1 MPLPAA
7 RRHRERRR
15 AGAPTGCCP
24 RPRRAPRPPTSMC
37 CWRAQSRPVPSLPA
51 APPGQTLAPLLR
63 YLGPGGRCRAR
74 GSAGQGEAARLRRS
88 ALPPPLLTLPL
99 PGQPPPAPPPRL
111 GPAPRRPRGAP
122 RTNGGRGPRPPKAVR
137 RRAPGGRRCPGGSG
151 CGRRAPPRREAALSR
166 APRPAALQRRPAAAT
181 GAEGPPPA
189 GEGAERQRQV
199 PGARRV
205 RRAILP
211 QIPAPAHLALGEIRS
226 SPHNPELRSLSR
238 ILTRPCPAA
247 FRTR

>member
-1 MPLPAA
+1 MLPP
-7 RRHRERRR
+7 
-15 AGAPTGCCP
+15 APP
-24 RPRRAPRPPTSMC
+24 RPAPPHEYVLLAGTVP
-37 CWRAQSRPVPSLPA
+37 SRPVPPRSPPRTNFSSSPPVPGA
-51 APPGQTLAPLLR
+51 GRAVPRPGQRRAGRGRPAPPLR
-63 YLGPGGRCRAR
+63 AT
-74 GSAGQGEAARLRRS
+74 AAATHSPVTGTTASR
-88 ALPPPLLTLPL
+88 
-99 PGQPPPAPPPRL
+99 PPPRL

>member
-99 PGQPPPAPPPRL
+99 PGQPPPAPPTPR
-111 GPAPRRPRGAP
+111 
-122 RTNGGRGPRPPKAVR
+122 PRPPPATWCPEDQWRAGAAAAQGGEETRAGREALPGRVGVR
-137 RRAPGGRRCPGGSG
+137 SPRS
-151 CGRRAPPRREAALSR
+151 APPRGGSVPGRPARPRYSAALRPQR
-166 APRPAALQRRPAAAT
+166 ALRGRPPRVRALSDGGRCPARGGYVGRSCLKFQRRRT
-181 GAEGPPPA
+181 
-189 GEGAERQRQV
+189 
-199 PGARRV
+199 
-205 RRAILP
+205 
-211 QIPAPAHLALGEIRS
+211 
-226 SPHNPELRSLSR
+226 SLWEK
-238 ILTRPCPAA
+238 
-247 FRTR
+247 

>member
-24 RPRRAPRPPTSMC
+24 RPRRAPRPAPPHEYVLLAGTVP
-37 CWRAQSRPVPSLPA
+37 SRPVPPRSPPRTNFSSSPPVPGA
-51 APPGQTLAPLLR
+51 GRAVPRPGQRRAGRGRPAPPLR
-63 YLGPGGRCRAR
+63 AT
-74 GSAGQGEAARLRRS
+74 AAATHSPVTGTTASR
-88 ALPPPLLTLPL
+88 
-99 PGQPPPAPPPRL
+99 PPPRL

-166 APRPAALQRRPAAAT
+166 GAPPGRVTA
-181 GAEGPPPA
+181 PPC
-189 GEGAERQRQV
+189 GRNGR
-199 PGARRV
+199 
-205 RRAILP
+205 
-211 QIPAPAHLALGEIRS
+211 
-226 SPHNPELRSLSR
+226 
-238 ILTRPCPAA
+238 
-247 FRTR
+247 